1 MDANVFLIKT
11 KEDDKLN
18 QYWYSKETI
27 DFIITEAS
35 TQGKRIAFLSTPSV
49 YFSLKDPAVKAAS
62 RVFDVLIFRLTL
74 SNQIDKR
81 FASDPG
87 FVYYDFTKPT
97 DVPKECKEYFD
108 FIVIDP
114 PFITHEV
121 LSKVAF
127 YGNETVNRQYVETVN
142 VIKAKECKILF
153 SSIRENAEFFQEKL
167 GLESKQ
173 FMPSIPNLVYQYTF
187 FANYDSEGLIKAN
200 PKIYLG

>member
-74 SNQIDKR
+74 SN
-81 FASDPG
+81 
-87 FVYYDFTKPT
+87 
-97 DVPKECKEYFD
+97 
-108 FIVIDP
+108 
-114 PFITHEV
+114 
-121 LSKVAF
+121 
-127 YGNETVNRQYVETVN
+127 
-142 VIKAKECKILF
+142 
-153 SSIRENAEFFQEKL
+153 
-167 GLESKQ
+167 
-173 FMPSIPNLVYQYTF
+173 
-187 FANYDSEGLIKAN
+187 
-200 PKIYLG
+200 